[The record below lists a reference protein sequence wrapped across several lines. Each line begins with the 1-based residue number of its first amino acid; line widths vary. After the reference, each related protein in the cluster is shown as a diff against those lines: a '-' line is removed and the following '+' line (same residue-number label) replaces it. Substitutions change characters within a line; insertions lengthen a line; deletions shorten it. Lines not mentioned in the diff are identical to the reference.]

1 MFLKNL
7 KEQSSVLIS
16 ERYRFAS
23 TFLESVKSIGFT
35 LVDFSLLEP
44 SENNPSKSFNY
55 NVTNSISGETFVL
68 RSDFTWQISNLVSNF
83 SPEEVNRQIKFAYCG
98 DVVKVSKPYKQKSR
112 NTFCCGL
119 ELISHLQNDI
129 SNQFEEL
136 ISLTKKLIPKT
147 KYGSIL
153 EIQSSLLNDI
163 ATSYQLTQEDFRAI
177 EIMDFNNANLK
188 QKLPRS
194 IIQLLKLSF
203 NNDFDFVLNNVIN
216 PLVTQDRTDKYL
228 FDQLTK
234 SVKKNFDNITFNV
247 SQSFL
252 PSKYYLVSFSI
263 FCAKTGTEIAKGG
276 IYKIDNKYSSQPL
289 VAMGITF
296 YVDNFVI

>member
-1 MFLKNL
+1 M
-7 KEQSSVLIS
+7 
-16 ERYRFAS
+16 
-23 TFLESVKSIGFT
+23 
-35 LVDFSLLEP
+35 
-44 SENNPSKSFNY
+44 
-55 NVTNSISGETFVL
+55 
-68 RSDFTWQISNLVSNF
+68 
-83 SPEEVNRQIKFAYCG
+83 
-98 DVVKVSKPYKQKSR
+98 
-112 NTFCCGL
+112 
-119 ELISHLQNDI
+119 ISHLQNDI

-147 KYGSIL
+147 KDGSIL

-177 EIMDFNNANLK
+177 EIMDFNNLNLK
-188 QKLPRS
+188 QKLPIS

-263 FCAKTGTEIAKGG
+263 FCAKKGTEIAKGG